1 MNMKTLVTWTI
12 VSAAIGVVGT
22 IMYRAIQEGRAN
34 ITQALGRAEQ
44 IADRTRVALTE
55 TEAALHE
62 TREAI

>member
-1 MNMKTLVTWTI
+1 MNMKTLVKWTV
-12 VSAAIGVVGT
+12 VSAAVAVVGT
-22 IMYRAIQEGRAN
+22 IVYRAIQEGRAN
-34 ITQALGRAEQ
+34 IKQALGRAEQ